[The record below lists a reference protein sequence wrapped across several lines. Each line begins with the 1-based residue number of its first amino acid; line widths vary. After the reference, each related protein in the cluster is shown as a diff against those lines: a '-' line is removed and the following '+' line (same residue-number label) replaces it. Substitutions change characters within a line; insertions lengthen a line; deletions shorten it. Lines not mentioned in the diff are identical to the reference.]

1 MTRLTVFLSVLTG
14 FVLIL
19 ILNTYKTLPVVNSK
33 FDLHKTEADY
43 VAHSNLVKEVLTPK
57 ENEEAAEVEVVEYAP
72 VVDLNTPQLVAG
84 NKTFNQC
91 IACHG
96 KGGEGKASQK
106 APHIG
111 GQYDWYVEKQLTD
124 MKSGARI
131 NAAMVP
137 IVKGLTPEDI
147 KNVSAYVTLLP
158 WNKEKYLEDQKAAS
172 AKK

>member
-19 ILNTYKTLPVVNSK
+19 VLNTYKTLPVSNEK
-33 FDLHKTEADY
+33 FDLVKTEKAY
-43 VAHSNLVKEVLTPK
+43 KEHAEKVLEVTGPKEV
-57 ENEEAAEVEVVEYAP
+57 EAVAEVADVEYAP

-84 NKTFNQC
+84 HKIFGQC

-111 GQYDWYVEKQLTD
+111 GQYDWYIEKQLTD
-124 MKSGARI
+124 MKAGARI
-131 NAAMVP
+131 NAAMMP
-137 IVKGLTPEDI
+137 ILKGLSPQDM
-147 KNVSAYVTLLP
+147 KDAAAYVSQLP
-158 WNKEKYLEDQKAAS
+158 WNKEAYLAALK